1 MESMVVQP
9 EMNKTQLIHNDYKH
23 IPHVF
28 YGPSISFHIAKMK
41 QQVRHPFYYHPDEMA
56 YFPITSLNDFCTHT
70 TDIITFNYTQRQQY
84 IHW

>member
-1 MESMVVQP
+1 
-9 EMNKTQLIHNDYKH
+9 
-23 IPHVF
+23 
-28 YGPSISFHIAKMK
+28 MK

-70 TDIITFNYTQRQQY
+70 TDIITFNYTQRQQS

>member
-41 QQVRHPFYYHPDEMA
+41 QKVRHHFYYHPDEMA
-56 YFPITSLNDFCTHT
+56 YFPITSLNDFCTHNRHYH
-70 TDIITFNYTQRQQY
+70 I
-84 IHW
+84 